1 MKLVKSIRLKYIM
14 CLLSVSILPVL
25 FFGVYTEFNN
35 NTFYNEQVESASR
48 NEIHRIS
55 SDINRN
61 YEDVRDLIS
70 SLIFILFQ
78 MSSEL

>member
-35 NTFYNEQVESASR
+35 NTINEQV
-48 NEIHRIS
+48 
-55 SDINRN
+55 
-61 YEDVRDLIS
+61 RD
-70 SLIFILFQ
+70 FA
-78 MSSEL
+78 

>member
-35 NTFYNEQVESASR
+35 NTFYNKQVESASR

-55 SDINRN
+55 SD
-61 YEDVRDLIS
+61 Y
-70 SLIFILFQ
+70 
-78 MSSEL
+78 